1 MLVRFRLWATITPAH
16 PPGNLVHYIFLDP
29 WDVRNRNLE
38 TIIGAT
44 AVLGALCD
52 VISAIS
58 DRNWKLVFSAWYV
71 LFLHQIS
78 CKIVYKVFLNIWRHH
93 RGKNV
98 FLAILR
104 LYGDVFVYLI
114 TPLINYDKLRIFF
127 NLTWFM
133 FYLFYYDVI
142 IVQKYDFGSFNH
154 GYNSCINH
162 IMALCVAFINSLI

>member
-1 MLVRFRLWATITPAH
+1 MSHHNPCSPS
-16 PPGNLVHYIFLDP
+16 PPENLVHYIFLAP
-29 WDVRNRNLE
+29 E
-38 TIIGAT
+38 MSGIGIWKPSSALQLFW
-44 AVLGALCD
+44 VLCD

-58 DRNWKLVFSAWYV
+58 DRNWKSAFSAWYV

-78 CKIVYKVFLNIWRHH
+78 CKIVYKVFLNIWRHYDVITVE
-93 RGKNV
+93 KNV

-114 TPLINYDKLRIFF
+114 TPLISYDKLRIFF

-142 IVQKYDFGSFNH
+142 IVQKYDFGSFKH